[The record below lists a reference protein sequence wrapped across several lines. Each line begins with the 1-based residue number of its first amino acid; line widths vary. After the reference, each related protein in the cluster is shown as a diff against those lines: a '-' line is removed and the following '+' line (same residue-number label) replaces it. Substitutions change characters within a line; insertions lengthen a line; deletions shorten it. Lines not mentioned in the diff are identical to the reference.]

1 MCIRE
6 DPEPDRR
13 DEQVD
18 KMSNQALQEFVR
30 QCLQTNP
37 DDRPDM
43 TEIIHKLEQFQWV
56 LKESCHIVKEGM

>member
-1 MCIRE
+1 MCIQE
-6 DPEPDRR
+6 YPEPDRR

-18 KMSNQALQEFVR
+18 EMSNRALKGLVR

-43 TEIIHKLEQFQWV
+43 TEIIGKLEQ
-56 LKESCHIVKEGM
+56 L

>member
-1 MCIRE
+1 MCIQE
-6 DPEPDRR
+6 YPESDRR

-18 KMSNQALQEFVR
+18 KMSDRVLQELVR

-43 TEIIHKLEQFQWV
+43 TEIIDKLEKFKEV
-56 LKESCHIVKEGM
+56 LRES

>member
-1 MCIRE
+1 MCIQE
-6 DPEPDRR
+6 PPEPERR

-18 KMSNQALQEFVR
+18 KMSNRTLQELVR

-43 TEIIHKLEQFQWV
+43 TKIIDKLEKCQEMLQ
-56 LKESCHIVKEGM
+56 ES

>member
-1 MCIRE
+1 MCIQE
-6 DPEPDRR
+6 YPQADRR

-18 KMSNQALQEFVR
+18 KMSDRVPQELVR

-43 TEIIHKLEQFQWV
+43 TEIIDKLEQF
-56 LKESCHIVKEGM
+56 